1 VCVSFFPPCPL
12 FPFPHGCYSAVIN
25 LRGLRIQLAG
35 QQWQLKFWL
44 VSSVWWVDHSVMK
57 AYAADRQLLQQG
69 DRKY

>member
-1 VCVSFFPPCPL
+1 
-12 FPFPHGCYSAVIN
+12 
-25 LRGLRIQLAG
+25 LAG